1 MRVLDRYIWR
11 EMALPFACGI
21 AGFALVLLGNSLF
34 ELLRLVG
41 PRGVSGWTVGALLG
55 LQLPAVTVWALPF
68 ATLLAT
74 SLAVSRLGRESELT
88 ALRMGGVSLRRCL
101 WPTVLAGL
109 AASAAAFA
117 IGEYVAPPATAKFD
131 RMVWRAVLSDPVP
144 FMREGVFFSAGDRY
158 QVYVGQV
165 DRRAH
170 TLRDI
175 MVYERVQGGFPV
187 ITTARSGWWEGEV
200 WHLER
205 GVRHYLD
212 AEGLVSHEERFGK
225 GTLPLGQDISQ
236 TWFNPKR
243 PEAMSSAE
251 LRQRMSLFARS
262 GVDVARLTMIY
273 QFKLALP
280 LASLVVAL
288 LAGPLGV
295 KFARSGSLMG
305 LMIAIGLAGGYRV
318 LMDWSRVLAERGA
331 LPATLAAWSPNLVFA
346 LFAVW
351 LLWREE

>member
-1 MRVLDRYIWR
+1 MRVFDRYVWR
-11 EMALPFACGI
+11 EMALPFASGI

-41 PRGVSGWTVGALLG
+41 SRGVSAWTVGALLG
-55 LQLPAVTVWALPF
+55 LQLPSVTVWALPF

-74 SLAVSRLGRESELT
+74 SLAVSRLGRDSELT

-101 WPTVLAGL
+101 WPTMLAGL

-117 IGEYVAPPATAKFD
+117 IGEYLAPPATAKFD
-131 RMVWRAVLSDPVP
+131 RMVWRAVLTDPVP
-144 FMREGVFFSAGDRY
+144 FMREGVFFAAGDQY
-158 QVYVGQV
+158 QVYVGEI
-165 DRRAH
+165 DRHAR
-170 TLRDI
+170 TLRDV
-175 MVYERVQGGFPV
+175 MVYQRRQGQLPV

-200 WHLER
+200 WHLEH
-205 GVRHYLD
+205 GVSHYLD
-212 AEGLVSHEERFGK
+212 AEGMVTREERFENGD
-225 GTLPLGQDISQ
+225 LDLGQDISQ
-236 TWFNPKR
+236 TLFSPKR
-243 PEAMSSAE
+243 PEAMSAAE

-262 GVDVARLTMIY
+262 GVDVSRLTMIY

-295 KFARSGSLMG
+295 RFSRSGSLIG
-305 LMIAIGLAGGYRV
+305 LLIAIGLAGGYRV

-331 LPATLAAWSPNLVFA
+331 LAPTLAAWSPNLI
-346 LFAVW
+346 FAVFGLW